1 MHYICAIKNAG
12 SSANVSNG
20 ALAHL
25 ARARHWQCR
34 GDRFE
39 SDTLHPL
46 LMNEVFLMKKVQ
58 TTSKAKVILLIFTL
72 LFISLNSFPANTKFY
87 NISDI
92 YGITSGE
99 AFSICKDKHGFIW
112 ASTKTGIL
120 RVTEGDCRNYELPC
134 KTTDFVFVKLTYGNS
149 QLFSYTNNSQI
160 FHYDEVTDR
169 FLFLAD
175 LREETGNN
183 HITIGTITAD
193 KTGTLWI
200 ASSTGLFKY
209 ENNTLTRITQSEK
222 EIKQLTFYKN
232 NQLFYITSAGIS
244 LLEMPTLKS
253 RLIYPYNAK
262 DFFQI
267 PSLYYDEQLD
277 RLWIGTGAAGLFYY
291 DITQKTLSAIPIKG
305 FPKQPILTIKKDAN
319 NTLLIGID
327 GQGIWHISEKG
338 DKLLNIY
345 KEDLNNPFSLRGD
358 GVYDILCDESRNWVA
373 TYTGKLSFFE
383 NGNSLIIPITYQ
395 INNPNSLGNNYV
407 NKIIEDH
414 KGYIWF
420 ATNNGLSRW
429 NPISN
434 KWNHYYRD
442 KSEQAKVF
450 LSLCEDSQGRIW
462 AGSYSSGV
470 YLLDGKTGQTL
481 QHYSS
486 KTHTPGFSGDFIF
499 DCFVDAEGDVWI
511 GGNQNLSC
519 YRNKENSFRE
529 YPIQPVSAFAELA
542 PGKLLLTTSHGL
554 FLLDKNHGTIEA
566 LVEGSLA
573 QDVVVTDNT
582 VWIATCRDGLIKYD
596 YDKRQTERF
605 TTESGLTSNY
615 VNSILLDNGFLW
627 IGTESGLCRLNILN
641 NTIRSYTSVYS
652 LSNTTFCVNS
662 CTRLKNG
669 KLVWGTNNGAIMF
682 TPKLLQET
690 RPKGKIFFQNITV
703 AGRSIRTIPHL
714 LNNTPVNQQKK
725 LSLNYTQN
733 NFMLELLPTGGSAR
747 NMKFSWLLEGLDT
760 NWSRPSE
767 LHFINYTNLP
777 GGDFKL
783 HIRMYDGS
791 LSQIIDERSLNIHI
805 TPPFWKTWWFA
816 ILISLCIG
824 GYIIYAF
831 KSYSNRLKRKSTNDR
846 LIADAAQVLMQEKM
860 AQSQPTTR
868 EEKSVLQSKPNDP
881 FVNKAIAVINENIAN
896 SEFGKEEFAA
906 AMNVSPSL
914 LYKKIKTLTD
924 QSPSD
929 FIKAVRMN
937 HALKLLQSGQ
947 YTVTEVSE
955 LSGFSSLSIFS
966 RAFKKHFGKT
976 PTEI

>member
-1 MHYICAIKNAG
+1 MEKIRTILKAQI
-12 SSANVSNG
+12 S
-20 ALAHL
+20 
-25 ARARHWQCR
+25 
-34 GDRFE
+34 
-39 SDTLHPL
+39 L
-46 LMNEVFLMKKVQ
+46 LTF
-58 TTSKAKVILLIFTL
+58 IL
-72 LFISLNSFPANTKFY
+72 LFISLNSFSANAKFY

-99 AFSICKDKHGFIW
+99 AFSVCKDQYGFIW
-112 ASTKTGIL
+112 TSTKTGVL

-169 FLFLAD
+169 FLFLTD
-175 LREETGNN
+175 LREKTGNS
-183 HITIGTITAD
+183 HITIGTIVTD
-193 KTGTLWI
+193 KKGNLWI

-209 ENNTLTRITQSEK
+209 ENNILTKITQTEE
-222 EIKQLTFYKN
+222 EIKHLTFYDKN
-232 NQLFYITSAGIS
+232 HLFYITSTGIS
-244 LLEMPTLKS
+244 LLDISTSKS
-253 RLIYPYNAK
+253 RLIYPNDTK
-262 DFFQI
+262 DFRQI
-267 PSLYYDEQLD
+267 ASLYYDEQLN

-291 DITQKTLSAIPIKG
+291 DIIKKTLSPIPLKG
-305 FPKQPILTIKKDAN
+305 FPKQPILAIKKDIN

-327 GQGIWHISEKG
+327 GQGIWNISEKG

-358 GVYDILCDESRNWVA
+358 GVYDIFCDKSRNWVA

-383 NGNSLIIPITYQ
+383 NVNSQITPIAYQ

-407 NKIIEDH
+407 NKIMEDH
-414 KGYIWF
+414 EGHIWF

-429 NPISN
+429 NPVSN
-434 KWNHYYRD
+434 KWNHYYQN

-450 LSLCEDSQGRIW
+450 LTLCEDSQGRIW

-470 YLLDGKTGQTL
+470 YLLDRKTGQTL

-499 DCFVDAEGDVWI
+499 DCFVDEEGDVWI

-519 YRNKENSFRE
+519 YRIKENCFQE
-529 YPIQPVSAFAELA
+529 YPIQPVSSFAELSA
-542 PGKLLLTTSHGL
+542 GKLLLTTSRGL
-554 FLLDKNHGTIEA
+554 FLLDKNHGTIET

-573 QDVVVTDNT
+573 QDIVINNNT
-582 VWIATCRDGLIKYD
+582 IWVATCRDGLIKYD
-596 YDKRQTERF
+596 YDKRQTERL

-615 VNSILLDNGFLW
+615 VNSILLNNGFLW
-627 IGTESGLCRLNILN
+627 IGTENGLCRLNILN
-641 NTIRSYTSVYS
+641 NAIRSYTSVYS

-662 CTRLKNG
+662 CTKLKNG
-669 KLVWGTNNGAIMF
+669 KLIWGTNNGAIMF
-682 TPKLLQET
+682 APELIHET
-690 RPKGKIFFQNITV
+690 RPQGNIFFQNITV
-703 AGRSIRTIPHL
+703 SGRSIRTIPHL
-714 LNNTPVNQQKK
+714 LKNIPVNQQKT

-733 NFMLELLPTGGSAR
+733 NFMLELLPTGGSTR

-760 NWSRPSE
+760 DWSRPSE

-805 TPPFWKTWWFA
+805 TPPFWNTWWFA
-816 ILISLCIG
+816 TLISLCIVS
-824 GYIIYAF
+824 YIIYAF

-846 LIADAAQVLMQEKM
+846 LIADAAQILMQEEM
-860 AQSQPTTR
+860 QQS
-868 EEKSVLQSKPNDP
+868 ESGSCKEKSILQSKPKSKPNDP

-896 SEFGKEEFAA
+896 YEFGKEEFAA
-906 AMNVSPSL
+906 AMNVSSSL
-914 LYKKIKTLTD
+914 LYKRIKALTD

-929 FIKAVRMN
+929 FIKTVRMN

>member
-1 MHYICAIKNAG
+1 MEKIRTILKAQI
-12 SSANVSNG
+12 S
-20 ALAHL
+20 
-25 ARARHWQCR
+25 
-34 GDRFE
+34 
-39 SDTLHPL
+39 L
-46 LMNEVFLMKKVQ
+46 LTF
-58 TTSKAKVILLIFTL
+58 IL
-72 LFISLNSFPANTKFY
+72 LFISLNSFSANVKFY

-99 AFSICKDKHGFIW
+99 AFSVCKDQYGFIW
-112 ASTKTGIL
+112 ASTKTGVL

-169 FLFLAD
+169 FLFLTD
-175 LREETGNN
+175 LREETGNS
-183 HITIGTITAD
+183 HITIGTIVTD
-193 KTGTLWI
+193 KKGNLWI

-209 ENNTLTRITQSEK
+209 ENNILTKITQTEE
-222 EIKQLTFYKN
+222 EIKHLTFYDKN
-232 NQLFYITSAGIS
+232 HLFYITSTGIS
-244 LLEMPTLKS
+244 LLDISTSKS
-253 RLIYPYNAK
+253 RLIYPNDTK
-262 DFFQI
+262 DFRQI
-267 PSLYYDEQLD
+267 ASLYYDEQLN

-291 DITQKTLSAIPIKG
+291 DIIKKTLSSIPLKG
-305 FPKQPILTIKKDAN
+305 FPKQPILAIKKDIN

-327 GQGIWHISEKG
+327 GQGIWNISEKG

-345 KEDLNNPFSLRGD
+345 KEDLNNPLSLRGD
-358 GVYDILCDESRNWVA
+358 GVYDIFCDKSRNWVA

-383 NGNSLIIPITYQ
+383 NVNLQITPIAYQ

-407 NKIIEDH
+407 NKIMEDH
-414 KGYIWF
+414 EGHIWF

-429 NPISN
+429 NPVSN
-434 KWNHYYRD
+434 KWNHYYQN

-450 LSLCEDSQGRIW
+450 LTLCEDSQGRIW

-470 YLLDGKTGQTL
+470 YLLDRKTGQTL

-499 DCFVDAEGDVWI
+499 DCFVDEEGDVWI

-519 YRNKENSFRE
+519 YRIKENCFRE
-529 YPIQPVSAFAELA
+529 YPIQPVSSFAELSA
-542 PGKLLLTTSHGL
+542 GKLLLTTSRGL
-554 FLLDKNHGTIEA
+554 FLLDKNHGTIET

-573 QDVVVTDNT
+573 QDIVVNNNT
-582 VWIATCRDGLIKYD
+582 IWVATCRDGLIKYD
-596 YDKRQTERF
+596 YDKRQTERL

-627 IGTESGLCRLNILN
+627 IGTENGLCRLNILN
-641 NTIRSYTSVYS
+641 NAIRSYTSVYS

-662 CTRLKNG
+662 CTKLKNG
-669 KLVWGTNNGAIMF
+669 KLIWGTNNGAIMF
-682 TPKLLQET
+682 APELIHET
-690 RPKGKIFFQNITV
+690 RPQGNIFFQNITV
-703 AGRSIRTIPHL
+703 SGRSIRTIPHL
-714 LNNTPVNQQKK
+714 LKNIPVNQQKT

-760 NWSRPSE
+760 DWSRPSE

-805 TPPFWKTWWFA
+805 TPPFWNTWWFA
-816 ILISLCIG
+816 TLISLCIVS
-824 GYIIYAF
+824 YIIYAF

-846 LIADAAQVLMQEKM
+846 LIADAAQILMQEEM
-860 AQSQPTTR
+860 QQS
-868 EEKSVLQSKPNDP
+868 ESGSCKEKSILQSKPKSKPNDP

-896 SEFGKEEFAA
+896 YEFGKEEFAA
-906 AMNVSPSL
+906 AMNVSSSL
-914 LYKKIKTLTD
+914 LYKRIKALTD

-929 FIKAVRMN
+929 FIKTVRMN